1 MENETCAF
9 LLILLLQGVL
19 GREPKVGLLVEGGK
33 LSYANQVNITTFN
46 LNIEINFDAVSA
58 QQLRTD
64 LDTMLTKWSN
74 YSAFK
79 ENQKLAQIYLGLM
92 HMGLR
97 NLQESHHFMSQI
109 LTYITEDTNM
119 PPLDTCTHT
128 VTGITASELKV
139 LASNLNT
146 AWEKCDP
153 TWTPAEI
160 RSDRSKD
167 NTLGMFAR
175 TLDAEM
181 ENLYAD
187 TSVTFTLLDNLSA
200 GKFPEQLM
208 GLYQSTTCI
217 GQKLNEDVIV
227 KYCTGYKNMYS
238 CAIEV
243 REPTNIQHVIHMI
256 PVHYNRVALRG
267 NTDSQLFI
275 KSQMGSRT
283 QLLDCD
289 IAAHDRVEIN
299 VCETIPWHAQCEAAV
314 TAINIA
320 EIVSHCN
327 FTKHEKNETGI
338 VRHDESVLV
347 QGMDVKTRF
356 RKNSDIRI
364 VNNEAPLI
372 IYTNGEIILEEN
384 GETYVFLRLKIPISD
399 EIIVSALDKN
409 DIKKLESAY
418 FWQNFWHNFD
428 IEDIID
434 VVLIAVEFIMLPTSI
449 VGLVY
454 GILAARAEK
463 KKETKKKN
471 YEHNRLMLKHRRPSP
486 YRK

>member
-1 MENETCAF
+1 MTNAF
-9 LLILLLQGVL
+9 LLILLVQVVL

-33 LSYANQVNITTFN
+33 LSYASQINITTFN
-46 LNIEINFDAVSA
+46 LNVEINFDAVSA
-58 QQLRTD
+58 QQLRMD

-79 ENQKLAQIYLGLM
+79 EDQKLAQVYLGLM

-109 LTYITEDTNM
+109 LTYITADTNM
-119 PPLDTCTHT
+119 PTLDTCTYT

-153 TWTPAEI
+153 AWTPAEI

-187 TSVTFTLLDNLSA
+187 TSVTLTLLDNLSA

-208 GLYQSTTCI
+208 GLYQSTACI

-243 REPTNIQHVIHMI
+243 REPTNIQSVIQMI
-256 PVHYNRVALRG
+256 PVHYNRVAIRG

-289 IAAHDRVEIN
+289 IAAHDKVEIN

-327 FTKHEKNETGI
+327 FTKHEKHETGI
-338 VRHDESVLV
+338 VRHDGSILV
-347 QGMDVKTRF
+347 QGMDVKSRI

-384 GETYVFLRLKIPISD
+384 GETYVFPGLKIPISD
-399 EIIVSALDKN
+399 EIIVGALDKN
-409 DIKKLESAY
+409 DIKKLENAY
-418 FWQNFWHNFD
+418 FWQNFWQNFD
-428 IEDIID
+428 TEDIID
-434 VVLIAVEFIMLPTSI
+434 VVLIAVEVIMLPTSI

-454 GILAARAEK
+454 GVLAARSAKQREF
-463 KKETKKKN
+463 KKKN
-471 YEHNRLMLKHRRPSP
+471 FEHNRLILKSQRSLSHR
-486 YRK
+486 K